1 MFTIKPAVPEDY
13 YDIKDIYEKH
23 EKPFELSSNLHIMV
37 ARENGF
43 SGIGVFEINDGIAE
57 FTDIFTLDG
66 VQPTM
71 KYFIAKAVLNSIDL
85 KGITDVYSNSAYLE
99 PILKMCRFEKL
110 PDGIFHLCLKGY
122 FTGCDSCEIN

>member
-13 YDIKDIYEKH
+13 YDIKDIYKKH
-23 EKPFELSSNLHIMV
+23 GKPFELSSNLHIMV

-43 SGIGVFEINDGIAE
+43 SGIGVFEIKDEIAE
-57 FTDIFTLDG
+57 FADIFTSED
-66 VQPTM
+66 VQPIM

-110 PDGIFHLCLKGY
+110 SDGSFHLNLKGY
-122 FTGCDSCEIN
+122 FTGCDSCEKN